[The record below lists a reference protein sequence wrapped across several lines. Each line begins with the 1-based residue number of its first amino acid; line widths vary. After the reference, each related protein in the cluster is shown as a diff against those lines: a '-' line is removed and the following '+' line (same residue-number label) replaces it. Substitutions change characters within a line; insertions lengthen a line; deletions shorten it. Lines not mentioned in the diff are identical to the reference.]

1 MILRRAVA
9 AAARIGIG
17 RDFSWLV
24 DAHTEYLSKTYPE
37 LVQTREDVKKILAIE
52 TGRYDQSMER
62 MEKIARSIKSEPS
75 TKDLVRMYESDGI
88 TPDYLLDAIIS
99 YPRTFTLNYQIFI
112 NQENQNPQYP

>member
-52 TGRYDQSMER
+52 TGRYDQSME
-62 MEKIARSIKSEPS
+62 
-75 TKDLVRMYESDGI
+75 SDG
-88 TPDYLLDAIIS
+88 
-99 YPRTFTLNYQIFI
+99 PRSRAL
-112 NQENQNPQYP
+112 

>member
-1 MILRRAVA
+1 MKSPGPMPILAAAAGLASNLQTASKSSLLKRLYFENQNPVLVDLIHIRSEEDDNSGDRWCASRRFCTA

-52 TGRYDQSMER
+52 TGQ
-62 MEKIARSIKSEPS
+62 
-75 TKDLVRMYESDGI
+75 V
-88 TPDYLLDAIIS
+88 
-99 YPRTFTLNYQIFI
+99 
-112 NQENQNPQYP
+112 